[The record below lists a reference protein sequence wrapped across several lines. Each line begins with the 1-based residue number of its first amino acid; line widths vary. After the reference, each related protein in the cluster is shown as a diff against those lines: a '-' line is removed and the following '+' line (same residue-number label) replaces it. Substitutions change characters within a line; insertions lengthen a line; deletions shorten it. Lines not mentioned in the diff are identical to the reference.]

1 MQLATKSDKSL
12 LTLTTLIFAFGLI
25 VSFIEP
31 AQGRDPM
38 SRVNLLFFCFVAM
51 SFLLAFCK
59 QINHKYWAV
68 LSASAGAVMW
78 LISTWYGTPGGLAS
92 IIDTFKFY

>member
-1 MQLATKSDKSL
+1 MATKSDKSL
-12 LTLTTLIFAFGLI
+12 LTLATLIFVFAVV

-59 QINHKYWAV
+59 QINQKLWAFI
-68 LSASAGAVMW
+68 SAIAGGAMW
-78 LISTWYGTPGGLAS
+78 LISTCYGTPGGLAS
-92 IIDTFKFY
+92 IADTFKFY